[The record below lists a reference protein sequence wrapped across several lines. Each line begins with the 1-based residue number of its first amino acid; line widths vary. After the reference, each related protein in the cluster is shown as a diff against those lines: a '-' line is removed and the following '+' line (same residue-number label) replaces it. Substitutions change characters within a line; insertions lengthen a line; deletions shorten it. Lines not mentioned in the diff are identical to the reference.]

1 MFHALVGD
9 NKLFNRAEI
18 ESGDAGALPCAPS
31 LPIRPEKIGQIWSRY
46 YRGQA
51 ISNKAVTLRAT
62 LGDQNQGLNSG
73 GKGIIKGTRFHKVS
87 RISIRLFH
95 QAASGWGG
103 INLALGIPL
112 CNTVQMGGIGDVP
125 RRV

>member
-51 ISNKAVTLRAT
+51 ISNKA
-62 LGDQNQGLNSG
+62 GDPQGHLERSRSVV
-73 GKGIIKGTRFHKVS
+73 GKGSLRD
-87 RISIRLFH
+87 
-95 QAASGWGG
+95 
-103 INLALGIPL
+103 P
-112 CNTVQMGGIGDVP
+112 VP
-125 RRV
+125 